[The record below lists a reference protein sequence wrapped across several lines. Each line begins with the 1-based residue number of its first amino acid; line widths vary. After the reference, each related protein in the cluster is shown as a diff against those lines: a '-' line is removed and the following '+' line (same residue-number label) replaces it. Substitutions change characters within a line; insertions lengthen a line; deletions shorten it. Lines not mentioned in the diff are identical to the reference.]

1 MAMRCIPEVVKIAKA
16 VRKVC
21 PKAWLINYT
30 NPTNM
35 VCDASIRA
43 GHKRTLGLCD
53 GIWGVKWLCAK
64 LLKIPVGRAHEIDA
78 YPAGVNHHTW
88 AVRLEHK
95 GKDLYKVMDRLIAGA
110 DLRPG
115 AGYETIDDNPALNQI
130 EVDACRL
137 YKIFGLLPGTVYY
150 ARYYYT
156 LRDLL
161 ENHYFTPDHEFRSQ
175 WIKRTNAAKY
185 REIEEQ
191 MRSGRATIAP
201 HDLEDA
207 AHGDQA
213 IGAIHGIAT
222 NSRFLESVIV
232 ANKGR
237 AVPNFPEDAVVEVGC
252 RMTGRGPQ
260 PVKTPALPL
269 SVEGMVR
276 DAYIFA
282 KLTVDAAMARDRRL
296 VIQAAMAHPAHRD
309 LDTIEKIVDELF
321 EAHKAFLPKYK

>member
-1 MAMRCIPEVVKIAKA
+1 M
-16 VRKVC
+16 
-21 PKAWLINYT
+21 
-30 NPTNM
+30 
-35 VCDASIRA
+35 
-43 GHKRTLGLCD
+43 
-53 GIWGVKWLCAK
+53 
-64 LLKIPVGRAHEIDA
+64 
-78 YPAGVNHHTW
+78 
-88 AVRLEHK
+88 RLEHK

-110 DLRPG
+110 DLKPGAG

-137 YKIFGLLPGTVYY
+137 YKIFGLFPGTVYY

-161 ENHYFTPDHEFRSQ
+161 ENHYFRPDHEFRSQ

-185 REIEEQ
+185 REIETQ
-191 MRSGRATIAP
+191 MRSGRAAIAP

-237 AVPNFPEDAVVEVGC
+237 AVPNLPEDAVVEVGC

-276 DAYIFA
+276 DAYIFG

-309 LDTIEKIVDELF
+309 LDTVEKIVDELF
-321 EAHKAFLPKYK
+321 EAHRAFLPKYK